1 MGSSSSKSSTSTQNI
16 DRRQVVDNGIGVS
29 SDSSTITIN
38 SLDEGIV
45 NKALETV
52 SQNDAI
58 NGEGFNRLLELA
70 GNLFQSGGEL
80 IDKTS
85 SAALGAVEAVNT
97 AKNDEEGRIDQKTL
111 VICAVAGVSAVY
123 LMRKK

>member
-1 MGSSSSKSSTSTQNI
+1 
-16 DRRQVVDNGIGVS
+16 VDNGIGVS